1 MTLSF
6 TTQRL
11 KVVEVDAHISSD
23 ERAQLLADVPQIL
36 TPTVVAALPPYFH
49 GVNSFAAAEV
59 WLEQMLAQ
67 SRLLRVQSVDG
78 EVIGFLF
85 IYVAPDNVAHIGYV
99 LAQASWGKGLATELL
114 QGLMIEARKTPWH
127 KLVGGV
133 DQGNL
138 ASVKLLKKLGF
149 VAQEADEN
157 GVIMF
162 EYVLTQS

>member
-6 TTQRL
+6 TTSRL
-11 KVVEVDAHISSD
+11 NVVEVDAHMPSD
-23 ERAQLLADVPQIL
+23 ERAQLLACVPQIL

-49 GVNSFAAAEV
+49 DVNSLAAAEV

-67 SRLLRVQSVDG
+67 SRLLRVQTNVN

-85 IYVAPDNVAHIGYV
+85 IHMADNVAHIGYV
-99 LAQASWGKGLATELL
+99 LGQASWGKGLATELL

-138 ASVKLLKKLGF
+138 ASTKLLKKLGF
-149 VAQEADEN
+149 VAQEADDN

-162 EYVLTQS
+162 EYVLP